1 MTNGA
6 VEQRVPPSALRHSP
20 QVSSCSLFSR
30 PLTLGHGNCG
40 RNVRSD
46 WQDKE
51 CRPSLLHKRIWDTLR
66 GEQWRIWARLDHWW
80 ADDCQKST
88 SSLHKPDYLC
98 VAEEQRGNRCRRKGQ
113 PVGISPL
120 AESLEKG
127 IDLHTRARLRGLDLS
142 HPLGAFNKS
151 IQATGSPHTCGH
163 NRRRMAKE
171 WWGGAARG
179 DDTWRRSLF
188 NPWTSHQDDRG
199 AERKETRGY
208 I

>member
-1 MTNGA
+1 MATVAGMSGVIGRIKSAGPLSCTSGFETLWGVNNGGFGLDWITDELMTVKRARRLYISPIISAWRRSRGVTA
-6 VEQRVPPSALRHSP
+6 V
-20 QVSSCSLFSR
+20 
-30 PLTLGHGNCG
+30 GG
-40 RNVRSD
+40 
-46 WQDKE
+46 
-51 CRPSLLHKRIWDTLR
+51 
-66 GEQWRIWARLDHWW
+66 
-80 ADDCQKST
+80 
-88 SSLHKPDYLC
+88 
-98 VAEEQRGNRCRRKGQ
+98 RGNRWGFH
-113 PVGISPL
+113 PH

-208 I
+208 IEREWDADRKEQWDTQIKAKSLP